1 MILTILDLKH
11 STAVLT
17 THVKLAAV
25 GAFRAPSGDML
36 CVRTSFFHHLLLV
49 VLLCCHCDL

>member
-36 CVRTSFFHHLLLV
+36 YVRTSFFHHLLLV